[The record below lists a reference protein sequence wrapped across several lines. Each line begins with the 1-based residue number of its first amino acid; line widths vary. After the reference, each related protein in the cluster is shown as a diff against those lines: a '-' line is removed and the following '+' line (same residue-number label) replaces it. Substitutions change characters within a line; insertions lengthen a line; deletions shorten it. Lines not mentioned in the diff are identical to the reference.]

1 MAAPY
6 GEQTSVTQSRIPS
19 APSAKA
25 EKNHLSGRRSTS
37 DPEALT
43 SSDDGRDHAPPT
55 QRITTPAT
63 KPERRASWLNDVSL
77 AAEQKHSLLRGPV
90 TSGVSS
96 STSSDQVPWTANTS
110 VSRRPSNW
118 SQSWRS
124 SFPWGTDICNTEHG
138 EETPPHLSE
147 IMASQ
152 TMANLSPASGLLGD
166 EMLNPIT
173 HTIPTE
179 SDVPGS
185 VPLHLT
191 PKTRRSQ
198 SSSVGPLSAFEL
210 HARRP
215 SVLRVLRHD
224 SASCSRNWVEDH
236 GEESLNNSG
245 GDLNR
250 PADQARTIKQLAR
263 ENALLRQEVTDQIF
277 SLLRIRGSIPKEDLV
292 VDDLGEFHDVQE
304 YSNLG
309 SNSKRP
315 ISEHSPDLGQQF
327 SSFTPNRPYTF
338 ADMPMRRISIS
349 SIDSHAS
356 ATTLSGL
363 RDRNEGYGNTNNF
376 SDLSVLPQ
384 TFYPCGQTSSDECP
398 SDIPPSPSRYAIS
411 GADDRQPQLL
421 SEARKNQLLYL
432 VTFKCH
438 RADIFYVQKDSDI
451 NVKAGDLVIV
461 EADRGT
467 DLGTVQHANVTI
479 QKARDLKQRYAQEHY
494 KRLMFLHQRQHE
506 GPNLANTGMHIIN
519 GMDGVGTHAH
529 GVQKTGANIKPKL
542 IKRLAQYHE
551 IEPLRNKAGNEVNAK
566 RVCQHKVAEHRL
578 NIQVLDAE
586 LQMDGKKLTFYYFA
600 DSYINFNSL
609 VAELFKIYKT
619 RIWMSA
625 INPAALMM
633 PPTAALQGPSR
644 LSNPLYREDERYTD
658 CRHLC
663 GDSTYDGVRDAANTQ
678 PESTLF
684 TAYNDPYEPLAQP
697 SRRVAAANE
706 SFFHSLRSPIT
717 PWR

>member
-6 GEQTSVTQSRIPS
+6 RKQTSVTQSRIPS
-19 APSAKA
+19 APATTASAKA

-37 DPEALT
+37 DPEASTL
-43 SSDDGRDHAPPT
+43 SDDGRDHAPPT
-55 QRITTPAT
+55 QRISTPVT

-77 AAEQKHSLLRGPV
+77 AAEQKHSLLRGPI
-90 TSGVSS
+90 TSGVCS
-96 STSSDQVPWTANTS
+96 STSSDQVSSTANTS
-110 VSRRPSNW
+110 VSRRSSNCR
-118 SQSWRS
+118 QSWRS
-124 SFPWGTDICNTEHG
+124 SFLWGTDVCNTENW

-147 IMASQ
+147 IMPSP
-152 TMANLSPASGLLGD
+152 TMANLSSASGLLGD

-173 HTIPTE
+173 YTFPTE
-179 SDVPGS
+179 SDVPCA

-191 PKTRRSQ
+191 PQTLRSQ
-198 SSSVGPLSAFEL
+198 SSSGGRLSAFEP

-215 SVLRVLRHD
+215 SMLRELRHD
-224 SASCSRNWVEDH
+224 SASCSRNCVEDH
-236 GEESLNNSG
+236 SDESLNNSG

-263 ENALLRQEVTDQIF
+263 ENALLHQEVTDQIF

-292 VDDLGEFHDVQE
+292 LDDLEEFHDVQG
-304 YSNLG
+304 YNNLG
-309 SNSKRP
+309 SNAKRP

-327 SSFTPNRPYTF
+327 SSFTPKYVRKSHRQTSIEFGSVIDIPRSRRHTF
-338 ADMPMRRISIS
+338 ADMPMRRISLG

-363 RDRNEGYGNTNNF
+363 RDRNEGYRNTCNF
-376 SDLSVLPQ
+376 SDLSILPR
-384 TFYPCGQTSSDECP
+384 TFYPCGQTSSDEC
-398 SDIPPSPSRYAIS
+398 SSNIPLSPSRYAIS

-421 SEARKNQLLYL
+421 SEARKSQLLYL

-451 NVKAGDLVIV
+451 SVKAGDLVIV

-467 DLGTVQHANVTI
+467 DLGTVHHANVTI
-479 QKARDLKQRYAQEHY
+479 QKARELKQRYAQEHY

-519 GMDGVGTHAH
+519 AMDSIGTHAN

-551 IEPLRNKAGNEVNAK
+551 IEPLRNKAGNEANAK

-578 NIQVLDAE
+578 HIQVLDAE

-609 VAELFKIYKT
+609 VADLFKIYKT
-619 RIWMSA
+619 RIWMSP

-633 PPTAALQGPSR
+633 PPTAALQGPST
-644 LSNPLYREDERYTD
+644 LSNPHCRKGRTIYRLSPPAWRLDVRWGTG
-658 CRHLC
+658 C
-663 GDSTYDGVRDAANTQ
+663 GQYSTR
-678 PESTLF
+678 
-684 TAYNDPYEPLAQP
+684 
-697 SRRVAAANE
+697 
-706 SFFHSLRSPIT
+706 
-717 PWR
+717 